1 MKPRCDFA
9 SFVSGLMFL
18 HKIFG
23 EHIDGSKYF
32 FTDFFY
38 NFETYSWLK
47 HLFRALQE
55 DLDNRLF
62 EYLARKLEK
71 IRKNLKDLKSL

>member
-32 FTDFFY
+32 FIDFFY